1 MLWFLAIL
9 AFYFLAFMIFYYKSE
24 YNKRLSEAKKL
35 QEIARKANIIERNY
49 YDYYNFMLECLRN
62 NDLEMA
68 NEFYQYAIQESLK
81 MKELIK

>member
-24 YNKRLSEAKKL
+24 NSKRLAELNRQKEL
-35 QEIARKANIIERNY
+35 TRKANIIERNY